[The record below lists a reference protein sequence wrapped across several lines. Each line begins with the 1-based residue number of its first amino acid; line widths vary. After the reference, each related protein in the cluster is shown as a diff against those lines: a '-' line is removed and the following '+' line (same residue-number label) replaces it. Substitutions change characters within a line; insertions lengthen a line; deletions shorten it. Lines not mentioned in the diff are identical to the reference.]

1 MPIQVTASTMD
12 APVPAVDIDH
22 YAAHVDMLHQVQDQ
36 ITRLTKLRGDLQADI
51 KRALGDAEVGLI
63 AGLPAVTNR
72 TTLRTSLSA
81 KAVKRLW
88 PWVARACLETR
99 PVTTFLLVS

>member
-1 MPIQVTASTMD
+1 MD
-12 APVPAVDIDH
+12 DPAAAVDIDH
-22 YAAHVDMLHQVQDQ
+22 YAAHVDMLHQVQEQ
-36 ITRLTKLRGDLQADI
+36 ITRLSKLRGDLQADI

-88 PWVARACLETR
+88 PWVARACSETR